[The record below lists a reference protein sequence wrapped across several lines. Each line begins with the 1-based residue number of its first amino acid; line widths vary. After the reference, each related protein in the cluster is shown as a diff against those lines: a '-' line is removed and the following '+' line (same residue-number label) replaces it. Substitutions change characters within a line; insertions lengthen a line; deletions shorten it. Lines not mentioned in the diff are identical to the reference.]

1 MKNFLLIGIGVL
13 IGIVGSVLVGVLAA
27 PGMMV
32 RETPSPLGV
41 DETVDRLQTAIKAA
55 GWSVQNVEPLDEKLR
70 EKGQTDIRPTRLI
83 NVCRGD
89 YAGPILRDDVAH
101 KAAVLMPCT
110 LAVYQKNDGHTYV
123 SSMNA
128 GLMGKLFGGVIAD
141 IMGGPV
147 ARDQNG
153 FLASLAAQN

>member
-1 MKNFLLIGIGVL
+1 MKNVLLIGSGFVL
-13 IGIVGSVLVGVLAA
+13 GIVVAAVAGILMA
-27 PGMMV
+27 PGLML

-41 DETVDRLQTAIKAA
+41 EETVARLQTAVKAA
-55 GWSVQNVEPLDEKLR
+55 GWSVQSVEPLDEKLR
-70 EKGQTDIRPTRLI
+70 EKGQTGINPTRLI

-110 LAVYQKNDGHTYV
+110 LAVYQKNDGRTYV
-123 SSMNA
+123 ATMNA

-147 ARDQNG
+147 AQDQNG
-153 FLASLAAQN
+153 FLAALMAPQ